1 MLYFYDVN
9 IWLGLQ
15 SVHGWFP
22 NHAEPQ
28 YTHLLGA
35 WCFSSPK
42 NPDCIASPT
51 SLNGSHES
59 SALLFPLFISKLP
72 CSMERLEGWK
82 IILCLEKKKKKK
94 TDVEQSHCFMQSAMS
109 WENVSRITAGVSAR
123 ARRKKKKKKGRMYVC
138 AMRVCVCVFLPVC
151 LFLSVCQ

>member
-94 TDVEQSHCFMQSAMS
+94 NWC
-109 WENVSRITAGVSAR
+109 R
-123 ARRKKKKKKGRMYVC
+123 AKSLLYAKCHVLGECEPDYCRSERSGQKKKKKKKKDACMC
-138 AMRVCVCVFLPVC
+138 APWECVCVFLPVC